1 MERKNLRGMH
11 FKPPDQAW
19 QPTFASGKPDDTGRE
34 ETGTEVSP
42 FALDVAGHKG
52 KIRNRGGKSET
63 SGIKTG
69 RAVEYRVVS
78 TGRSSGMER
87 HDPGCR
93 RF

>member
-1 MERKNLRGMH
+1 MPLTWQVTRERYG
-11 FKPPDQAW
+11 
-19 QPTFASGKPDDTGRE
+19 TG
-34 ETGTEVSP
+34 
-42 FALDVAGHKG
+42 
-52 KIRNRGGKSET
+52 GGKSET

-93 RF
+93 RFGTASRPFP

>member
-1 MERKNLRGMH
+1 MARRKVGTLTWSADGSRVKIQVMRGYRS
-11 FKPPDQAW
+11 DG
-19 QPTFASGKPDDTGRE
+19 S
-34 ETGTEVSP
+34 
-42 FALDVAGHKG
+42 L
-52 KIRNRGGKSET
+52 SET